1 MGSSA
6 ATTATFCATLV
17 DEWLH
22 CGVRHAVVSPGSR
35 STPIAL
41 EIAKRGEIEMHIFHD
56 ERSAAFTALGIAK
69 ASGVPAI
76 LVCSSGTAAVEFHP
90 AVVEAHYSEIPIL
103 VCTADRPAELQGVGA
118 PQTIDQR
125 NLYGVSVRKFVNAE
139 VADDSESQT
148 WRLIARDLFA
158 TSLGKVR
165 GPVHLN
171 LRFREPLMGVA
182 ASLPQRHE
190 RSGTITEKVGL
201 PSTRSLRKLKK
212 ALKYKRGVIIAGA
225 ENYQGE
231 SVLRLAETLGWP
243 VLADPRSSARV
254 PSKVVVGAADA
265 ILRDVEF
272 SKKLQPIVVLRFGT
286 LPASKV
292 VNSWLASSGAKQIV
306 ITTTP
311 TLADPDK
318 LCALHIVG
326 DIDELCTELISASSV
341 GQDPKDDFAWLDLWS
356 ASEESAQKSINAAI
370 SDEPGLTEPGVAR
383 ALYGL
388 LPEASNLVVSSS
400 MPIRD
405 VEWFAAPRTGLRVY
419 ANRGANGIDGVVS
432 TAVGIALATRQPTS
446 LLIGDIA
453 LLHDVNGLIS
463 LVSREIDLR
472 IVVIDNNGG
481 GIFSFLPQ
489 AQALE
494 ATKFEK
500 IFGTPHGVNIKMLAQ
515 AYEINAQEVANTSDL
530 AEVLSQRGPWL
541 ARVVTDRQENVKVH
555 ERINQMVA
563 ANLRFVLSEKVKV

>member
-6 ATTATFCATLV
+6 ATTATFCATLM
-17 DEWLH
+17 DEWLQ

-41 EIAKRGEIEMHIFHD
+41 EIANRQEIEMHIFHD
-56 ERSAAFTALGIAK
+56 ERSAAFAALGIAK
-69 ASGVPAI
+69 ASGIPAI

-90 AVVEAHYSEIPIL
+90 AVVEAHHSEVPIL
-103 VCTADRPAELQGVGA
+103 ICTADRPAELQGVGA
-118 PQTIDQR
+118 PQTIDQQ

-139 VADDSESQT
+139 VADESESHT
-148 WRLIARDLFA
+148 WRKIARDLFA

-182 ASLPQRHE
+182 TSLPPRHE
-190 RSGTITEKVGL
+190 RSAMIADKVDL
-201 PSTRSLRKLKK
+201 PSARSLRKLKR
-212 ALKYKRGVIIAGA
+212 ALNFKNGVIIAGP
-225 ENYQGE
+225 ENYQIE
-231 SVLRLAETLGWP
+231 SIFRLAQTLSWP
-243 VLADPRSSARV
+243 VLADPRSGARV
-254 PSKVVVGAADA
+254 PSKFVVAAADS
-265 ILRDVEF
+265 ILRDEDIA
-272 SKKLQPIVVLRFGT
+272 KKLQPQVVLRFGT

-311 TLADPDK
+311 TLADPDQ

-326 DIDELCTELISASSV
+326 EIDELCAELVSARTN
-341 GQDPKDDFAWLDLWS
+341 GQNKRDDFSWLDLWDTAES
-356 ASEESAQKSINAAI
+356 SAQKSINAALA
-370 SDEPGLTEPGVAR
+370 DEPGLSEPGVAR

-405 VEWFAAPRTGLRVY
+405 VEWFAAPRTGLRVH

-432 TAVGIALATRQPTS
+432 TAVGIALATRQPTT

-453 LLHDVNGLIS
+453 LLHDVNGLIG

-489 AQALE
+489 AQNLE
-494 ATKFEK
+494 STKFEK
-500 IFGTPHGVNIKMLAQ
+500 IFGTPHGVNLKMVAQ
-515 AYEINAQEVANTSDL
+515 AHQIDTHEVANMSDF

-563 ANLRFVLSEKVKV
+563 SNLR

>member
-41 EIAKRGEIEMHIFHD
+41 EIANRHEIEMHIFHD

-90 AVVEAHYSEIPIL
+90 AIVEAHHSEVPIL
-103 VCTADRPAELQGVGA
+103 ICTADRPAELQGVGA
-118 PQTIDQR
+118 PQTIDQQ

-139 VADDSESQT
+139 VADDSESHT
-148 WRLIARDLFA
+148 WRQIARDLFA

-182 ASLPQRHE
+182 TSLPPRHE
-190 RSGTITEKVGL
+190 SSATIAEKVVS
-201 PSTRSLRKLKK
+201 PSARSIRKLKK
-212 ALKYKRGVIIAGA
+212 ALNAKNGVIIAGP
-225 ENYQGE
+225 ENYRVE
-231 SVLRLAETLGWP
+231 SILRLAEILSWP
-243 VLADPRSSARV
+243 VLADPRSGARV
-254 PSKVVVGAADA
+254 PSKFVVAAADS
-265 ILRDVEF
+265 ILRDEDF
-272 SKKLQPIVVLRFGT
+272 AKKLQPQVVLRFGT

-292 VNSWLASSGAKQIV
+292 VNSWLANSGAKQIV
-306 ITTTP
+306 ITTTS
-311 TLADPDK
+311 TLVDPDR

-326 DIDELCTELISASSV
+326 EIDELCAELVSARSNEQS
-341 GQDPKDDFAWLDLWS
+341 KLDDFSWLDLWGT
-356 ASEESAQKSINAAI
+356 AENSAQRSINTALA
-370 SDEPGLTEPGVAR
+370 DEPGLSEPGVAR

-388 LPEASNLVVSSS
+388 LPEASNLVVSNS

-405 VEWFAAPRTGLRVY
+405 VEWFAASRTGLRVY
-419 ANRGANGIDGVVS
+419 SNRGANGIDGVVS
-432 TAVGIALATRQPTS
+432 TAVGIALATRQPTT

-463 LVSREIDLR
+463 LATRNIDLR
-472 IVVIDNNGG
+472 IVVIDNDGG

-500 IFGTPHGVNIKMLAQ
+500 IFGTPHGVNLKLLAHAHQ
-515 AYEINAQEVANTSDL
+515 IDTHEIANLSDF

-563 ANLRFVLSEKVKV
+563 SNLR

>member
-17 DEWLH
+17 DEWLQ

-41 EIAKRGEIEMHIFHD
+41 EIANRQEIEMHIFHD
-56 ERSAAFTALGIAK
+56 ERSAAFAALGIAK
-69 ASGVPAI
+69 ASGIPAI

-90 AVVEAHYSEIPIL
+90 AVVEAHHSEVPIL
-103 VCTADRPAELQGVGA
+103 ICTADRPAELQGVGA
-118 PQTIDQR
+118 PQTIDQQ

-139 VADDSESQT
+139 VADESESHT
-148 WRLIARDLFA
+148 WRKIARDLFA

-182 ASLPQRHE
+182 TSLPPRHE
-190 RSGTITEKVGL
+190 RSAMIADKVDL
-201 PSTRSLRKLKK
+201 PSARSLRKLKK
-212 ALKYKRGVIIAGA
+212 ALNFKNGVIIAGP
-225 ENYQGE
+225 ENYQIE
-231 SVLRLAETLGWP
+231 SIFRLAQTLSWP
-243 VLADPRSSARV
+243 VLADPRSGARV
-254 PSKVVVGAADA
+254 PSKFVVAAADS
-265 ILRDVEF
+265 ILRDEDIAE
-272 SKKLQPIVVLRFGT
+272 KLQPQVVLRFGT

-311 TLADPDK
+311 TLADPDQ

-326 DIDELCTELISASSV
+326 EIDELCAELVSARTN
-341 GQDPKDDFAWLDLWS
+341 GQNKRDDLSWLDLWDT
-356 ASEESAQKSINAAI
+356 AETSAQKSINAALA
-370 SDEPGLTEPGVAR
+370 DEPGLSEPGVAR

-405 VEWFAAPRTGLRVY
+405 VEWFAAPRTGLRVH

-432 TAVGIALATRQPTS
+432 TAVGIALATRQPTT

-453 LLHDVNGLIS
+453 LLHDVNGLIG

-489 AQALE
+489 AQNLE
-494 ATKFEK
+494 SSKFEK
-500 IFGTPHGVNIKMLAQ
+500 IFGTPHGVNLKMVAQ
-515 AYEINAQEVANTSDL
+515 AHQINTHEVANMSDF

-563 ANLRFVLSEKVKV
+563 SNLR

>member
-1 MGSSA
+1 
-6 ATTATFCATLV
+6 V
-17 DEWLH
+17 DEWLQ

-41 EIAKRGEIEMHIFHD
+41 EIANRQEIEMHIFHD
-56 ERSAAFTALGIAK
+56 ERSAAFAALGIAK
-69 ASGVPAI
+69 ASGIPAI

-90 AVVEAHYSEIPIL
+90 AVVEAHHSEVPIL
-103 VCTADRPAELQGVGA
+103 ICTADRPAELQGVGA
-118 PQTIDQR
+118 PQTIDQQ

-139 VADDSESQT
+139 VADESESHT
-148 WRLIARDLFA
+148 WRKIARDLFA

-182 ASLPQRHE
+182 TSLPPRHE
-190 RSGTITEKVGL
+190 RSAMIADKVDL
-201 PSTRSLRKLKK
+201 PSARSLRKLKK
-212 ALKYKRGVIIAGA
+212 ALNFKNGVIIAGP
-225 ENYQGE
+225 ENYQIE
-231 SVLRLAETLGWP
+231 SIFRLAQTLSWP
-243 VLADPRSSARV
+243 VLADPRSGARV
-254 PSKVVVGAADA
+254 PSKFVVAAADS
-265 ILRDVEF
+265 ILRDEDF
-272 SKKLQPIVVLRFGT
+272 AKKLQPQVVLRFGT

-311 TLADPDK
+311 TLADPDQ

-326 DIDELCTELISASSV
+326 EIDELCAELVSDRTN
-341 GQDPKDDFAWLDLWS
+341 GQNNRGDFSWLDLWDTAES
-356 ASEESAQKSINAAI
+356 SAQKSINAALA
-370 SDEPGLTEPGVAR
+370 DEPGLSEPGVAR

-405 VEWFAAPRTGLRVY
+405 VEWFAAPRTGLRVH

-432 TAVGIALATRQPTS
+432 TAVGIALATRQPTT

-453 LLHDVNGLIS
+453 LLHDVNGLIG
-463 LVSREIDLR
+463 LVSRETDLR

-489 AQALE
+489 AQNLE
-494 ATKFEK
+494 STKFEK
-500 IFGTPHGVNIKMLAQ
+500 IFGTPHGVNLKMVAQ
-515 AYEINAQEVANTSDL
+515 AHQIDTHEVANMSDF

-563 ANLRFVLSEKVKV
+563 SNLR

>member
-1 MGSSA
+1 
-6 ATTATFCATLV
+6 
-17 DEWLH
+17 
-22 CGVRHAVVSPGSR
+22 
-35 STPIAL
+35 
-41 EIAKRGEIEMHIFHD
+41 
-56 ERSAAFTALGIAK
+56 
-69 ASGVPAI
+69 

-182 ASLPQRHE
+182 TNLPQRDE
-190 RSGTITEKVGL
+190 RSVSITDNVGL
-201 PSTRSLRKLKK
+201 PSARLLRKLNK

-225 ENYQGE
+225 ENFQVE
-231 SVLRLAETLGWP
+231 SVLHLAETLSWP
-243 VLADPRSSARV
+243 VLADPRSGARV
-254 PSKVVVGAADA
+254 PSKFVVAAADS
-265 ILRDVEF
+265 ILRDEDF
-272 SKKLQPIVVLRFGT
+272 AKKLQPQVVLRFGT

-326 DIDELCTELISASSV
+326 DIDELCTELISSSSV
-341 GQDPKDDFAWLDLWS
+341 EQDPKDDFAWLDLWS

-405 VEWFAAPRTGLRVY
+405 IEWFAAPRNGLRVY

-463 LVSREIDLR
+463 LLSREIDLR

-489 AQALE
+489 AQALDS
-494 ATKFEK
+494 TKFEK

-515 AYEINAQEVANTSDL
+515 AHQINAQEVANLSDL

>member
-41 EIAKRGEIEMHIFHD
+41 EIANRQEIEMHIFHD
-56 ERSAAFTALGIAK
+56 ERSAAFAALGIAK

-90 AVVEAHYSEIPIL
+90 AVVEAHHSETPIL
-103 VCTADRPAELQGVGA
+103 ICTADRPAELQGVGA
-118 PQTIDQR
+118 PQTIDQQ
-125 NLYGVSVRKFVNAE
+125 NLYGVAIRKFVNAE
-139 VADDSESQT
+139 VADDSESHT
-148 WRLIARDLFA
+148 WRHIARDLFA
-158 TSLGKVR
+158 TSLGDVQ

-171 LRFREPLMGVA
+171 LRFREPLMGFATNLPPRDANDAVITKKVA
-182 ASLPQRHE
+182 
-190 RSGTITEKVGL
+190 L
-201 PSTRSLRKLKK
+201 PSSRSLRKLNK
-212 ALKYKRGVIIAGA
+212 ALESENGLIIAGP
-225 ENYQGE
+225 ENYRVE
-231 SVLRLAETLGWP
+231 SILRLAETLGWP
-243 VLADPRSSARV
+243 IIADPRSGTRV
-254 PSKVVVGAADA
+254 PNKLVVAGADA
-265 ILRDVEF
+265 ILRDEDF
-272 SKKLQPIVVLRFGT
+272 SKRLRPDVVLRFGT

-292 VNSWLASSGAKQIV
+292 VNSWLSGSGANQVI

-311 TLADPDK
+311 SLTDPDRQ
-318 LCALHIVG
+318 CSLHIVS
-326 DIDELCTELISASSV
+326 DIDELCAGLVSV
-341 GQDPKDDFAWLDLWS
+341 HSKESIRNRSLSWLDKWI
-356 ASEESAQKSINAAI
+356 AAEDSAQKAINAALA
-370 SDEPGLTEPGVAR
+370 DEPGLTEPGVAR
-383 ALYGL
+383 AIYALV
-388 LPEASNLVVSSS
+388 PEASHLVVSSS

-405 VEWFAAPRTGLRVY
+405 VEWFGAPRNGLRVH

-432 TAVGIALATRQPTS
+432 TAVGVALATRQPTT

-453 LLHDVNGLIS
+453 LLHDVNGLIN
-463 LVSREIDLR
+463 LASRKIDLR

-489 AQALE
+489 AQTLDE
-494 ATKFEK
+494 AKFEK
-500 IFGTPHGVNIKMLAQ
+500 IFGTPHDANIKMLAQ
-515 AYEINAQEVANTSDL
+515 AHQINTHELTNISDL

-563 ANLRFVLSEKVKV
+563 SNLR

>member
-41 EIAKRGEIEMHIFHD
+41 EIANRQEIEMHIFHD
-56 ERSAAFTALGIAK
+56 ERSAAFAALGIAK

-90 AVVEAHYSEIPIL
+90 AVVEAHHSETPIL
-103 VCTADRPAELQGVGA
+103 ICTADRPAELQGVGA
-118 PQTIDQR
+118 PQTIDQQ
-125 NLYGVSVRKFVNAE
+125 NLYGVAIRKFVNAE
-139 VADDSESQT
+139 VANDSESHT
-148 WRLIARDLFA
+148 WRHIARDLFA
-158 TSLGKVR
+158 TSLGDVQ

-171 LRFREPLMGVA
+171 LRFREPLMGFATNLPPRSANDAVITKKVA
-182 ASLPQRHE
+182 
-190 RSGTITEKVGL
+190 L
-201 PSTRSLRKLKK
+201 PSSRSLRKLNK
-212 ALKYKRGVIIAGA
+212 ALESENGLIIAGP
-225 ENYQGE
+225 ENYRVE
-231 SVLRLAETLGWP
+231 SILRLAETLGWP
-243 VLADPRSSARV
+243 IIADPRSGTRV
-254 PSKVVVGAADA
+254 PNKLVVAGADA
-265 ILRDVEF
+265 ILRDEDF
-272 SKKLQPIVVLRFGT
+272 SKRLRPDVVLRFGT

-292 VNSWLASSGAKQIV
+292 VNSWLSGSGANQVV

-311 TLADPDK
+311 SLTDPDRQ
-318 LCALHIVG
+318 CSLHIVS
-326 DIDELCTELISASSV
+326 DIDELCAGLVSV
-341 GQDPKDDFAWLDLWS
+341 HSKESIRNRSLSWLDKWI
-356 ASEESAQKSINAAI
+356 AAEDSAQKAINAALA
-370 SDEPGLTEPGVAR
+370 DEPGLTEPGVAR
-383 ALYGL
+383 AIYALV
-388 LPEASNLVVSSS
+388 PEASHLVVSSS

-405 VEWFAAPRTGLRVY
+405 VEWFGAPRNGLRVH

-432 TAVGIALATRQPTS
+432 TAVGVALATRQPTT

-453 LLHDVNGLIS
+453 LLHDVNGLIN
-463 LVSREIDLR
+463 LASRKIDLR

-489 AQALE
+489 AQTLDE
-494 ATKFEK
+494 TKFEK
-500 IFGTPHGVNIKMLAQ
+500 IFGTPHDANIKMLAQ
-515 AYEINAQEVANTSDL
+515 AHQINTHELTNISDL

-563 ANLRFVLSEKVKV
+563 SNLR

>member
-17 DEWLH
+17 DEWLQ

-41 EIAKRGEIEMHIFHD
+41 EIANRQEIEMHIFHD
-56 ERSAAFTALGIAK
+56 ERSAAFAALGIAK
-69 ASGVPAI
+69 ASGIPAI

-90 AVVEAHYSEIPIL
+90 AVVEAHHSEVPIL
-103 VCTADRPAELQGVGA
+103 ICTADRPAELQGVGA
-118 PQTIDQR
+118 PQTIDQQ

-139 VADDSESQT
+139 VADESESHT
-148 WRLIARDLFA
+148 WRKIARDLFA
-158 TSLGKVR
+158 TSLGKLR

-182 ASLPQRHE
+182 TSLPPRNE
-190 RSGTITEKVGL
+190 RSAMIADKVDL
-201 PSTRSLRKLKK
+201 PSARSLRKLKK
-212 ALKYKRGVIIAGA
+212 ALNFKNGVIIAGP
-225 ENYQGE
+225 ENYQVE
-231 SVLRLAETLGWP
+231 SVLHLAQTLSWP
-243 VLADPRSSARV
+243 VLADPRSGARV
-254 PSKVVVGAADA
+254 PSKFVVAAADS
-265 ILRDVEF
+265 ILRDEDIA
-272 SKKLQPIVVLRFGT
+272 KKLQPQVVLRFGT

-311 TLADPDK
+311 TLADPDQ

-326 DIDELCTELISASSV
+326 EIDELCAELVSARTN
-341 GQDPKDDFAWLDLWS
+341 GQNNRDDLSWLDLWDS
-356 ASEESAQKSINAAI
+356 AESSAQKSINAALA
-370 SDEPGLTEPGVAR
+370 DEPGLSEPGVAR

-405 VEWFAAPRTGLRVY
+405 VEWFAAPRTGLRVH

-432 TAVGIALATRQPTS
+432 TAVGIALATRQPTT

-453 LLHDVNGLIS
+453 LLHDVNGLIG

-489 AQALE
+489 AQNLE
-494 ATKFEK
+494 LTKFEK
-500 IFGTPHGVNIKMLAQ
+500 IFGTPHGVNLKMVAQ
-515 AYEINAQEVANTSDL
+515 AHQINAHEVANMSDF

-563 ANLRFVLSEKVKV
+563 SNLR